1 MDVPIEYYFIALS
14 ALIGFVTVKRGA
26 VPIYLR
32 RFPYLLLVVLV
43 NEIVSWQLGERG
55 INNSIPYNFF
65 SVGAFAFYMYM
76 LGQMVFSRL
85 VRKWIL
91 IIAAVYVIGALYNI
105 FFGQGMGTSHTIT
118 YSIGCFMI
126 VAVSI
131 YYFLELFQRPRYVDL
146 KKEPTFWIA
155 SGLLFFFACTPA
167 IFGLVNYL
175 SSLPDINAQSL
186 VPLITIL
193 NVSLYSLFTIAFLC
207 RINFKRSM
215 S

>member
-32 RFPYLLLVVLV
+32 RFPYFLLVVLV

-91 IIAAVYVIGALYNI
+91 IIAAVFVTA
-105 FFGQGMGTSHTIT
+105 
-118 YSIGCFMI
+118 
-126 VAVSI
+126 
-131 YYFLELFQRPRYVDL
+131 
-146 KKEPTFWIA
+146 
-155 SGLLFFFACTPA
+155 A
-167 IFGLVNYL
+167 I
-175 SSLPDINAQSL
+175 
-186 VPLITIL
+186 
-193 NVSLYSLFTIAFLC
+193 LC
-207 RINFKRSM
+207 RTGLSATSALSPACVGGVGKGKGLAQ
-215 S
+215 